1 MAIKIRYYLDVRRT
15 DEDGFAPLRLMV
27 NKNSKT
33 ALLDLDFP
41 IKASDWD
48 ARTQKIVRGTAKD
61 ALNDSL
67 SLQRITIKNWLMP
80 KVAAGEF
87 ADSSVYEVRDAIR
100 ARLFGQRAST
110 PFIEFWESVAAT
122 KSSGTAEVYRTSLA
136 YVKEADKHL
145 NNRSIQEITTKWCE
159 NVVSSRQ
166 GNTRNL
172 LLSNLHSVME
182 AAVKQGKIASNPC
195 AGIKHQRVKTA
206 RRDLTLEQM
215 RKLWRYQ
222 PENDREERALDMFKA
237 SFLMR
242 AANPVDMAGMTQ
254 SSIFNGRIR
263 YTRAKTHKGYDV
275 KIEPELQA
283 LIDKDSDAKG
293 LFGLG
298 KNYVYQAHAINQTL
312 GMISKSIG
320 LPEITMYW
328 ARHTFA
334 SLALELGVS
343 VDLISAAL
351 GHSIGA
357 AITMTYVNVKDKQVD
372 EAARKV
378 YDAVIL

>member
-1 MAIKIRYYLDVRRT
+1 MAIKIRYYLDTRRT

-41 IKASDWD
+41 VRASDWD
-48 ARTQKIVRGTAKD
+48 AKTQKIVKGTAKD

-80 KVAAGEF
+80 KVASGEF
-87 ADSSVYEVRDAIR
+87 AETSVYEIRDAIR
-100 ARLFGQRAST
+100 EHLFGQRAST
-110 PFIEFWESVAAT
+110 SFVGFWESVMAG
-122 KSSGTAEVYRTSLA
+122 KSKGTASVYRTSLT
-136 YVKEADKHL
+136 YVKAADPHIA
-145 NNRSIQEITTKWCE
+145 NRSIQEITPKWCE
-159 NVVSSRQ
+159 DVVSTKD
-166 GNTRNL
+166 GNTRNI
-172 LLSNLHSVME
+172 LSANLHSVLE
-182 AAVKQGKIASNPC
+182 AAVKQGIIHKNPASN
-195 AGIKHQRVKTA
+195 IKQRRVKTA

-215 RKLWRYQ
+215 RKLWRYE
-222 PENDREERALDMFKA
+222 PEPGKEEKALDMFKA

-242 AANPVDMAGMTQ
+242 AANMVDMAGMKQ
-254 SSIFNGRIR
+254 SSIFNGRII

-283 LIDKDSDAKG
+283 LIDKYSNSKG
-293 LFGLG
+293 LFGIG
-298 KNYVYQAHAINQTL
+298 TDYINLSHSVNKTL
-312 GMISKSIG
+312 GAISKSIG